1 MTADSENI
9 HEALSAQLKEG
20 GRLVALFRQ
29 GGIDNSVGQCCV
41 LTRAGAGVSR
51 RHVFDA
57 DAPLLAG
64 FEKAAEFAF

>member
-1 MTADSENI
+1 MTI
-9 HEALSAQLKEG
+9 RTLPEALGAQLKEG
-20 GRLVALFRQ
+20 GRLVALFRH
-29 GGIDNSVGQCCV
+29 GGALGGVGQCCV

-64 FEKAAEFAF
+64 FEKVAEFAF